1 MERDHLKK
9 MSNHTTK
16 SGYLEGQLLAAMP
29 CMSDPRFERTVI
41 YMVSHSPA
49 GAMGLVVNKPI
60 PALSFPALLEQLKI
74 APPKPAEEIIVHAGG
89 PVDTGRGFVL
99 HSPDYQREATVVV
112 GSQLALTATI
122 DVLRAIA
129 EGAGPK
135 RRLLVLGHAGWGPG
149 QLEAEIQAN
158 AWLTVPVDD
167 TIVFADDE
175 GTKWN
180 RTVAKLG
187 VDVSRLSSDVGHA

>member
-1 MERDHLKK
+1 
-9 MSNHTTK
+9 MSNHTT
-16 SGYLEGQLLAAMP
+16 SPEYLEGQLLAAMP
-29 CMSDPRFERTVI
+29 GMADTRFERTVI

-60 PALSFPALLEQLKI
+60 PALSFPSLLEQLKI
-74 APPKPAEEIIVHAGG
+74 TPPKATEEIVIHAGG

-112 GSQLALTATI
+112 RGQLALTATI

-129 EGAGPK
+129 EGAGPR
-135 RRLLVLGHAGWGPG
+135 RRLLVIGHAGWGPG

-158 AWLTVPVDD
+158 AWLTVQADEA
-167 TIVFADDE
+167 IVFAEDE
-175 GTKWN
+175 ATKWN
-180 RTVAKLG
+180 RTVAKIG
-187 VDVSRLSSDVGHA
+187 IDICHLSSEVGHA